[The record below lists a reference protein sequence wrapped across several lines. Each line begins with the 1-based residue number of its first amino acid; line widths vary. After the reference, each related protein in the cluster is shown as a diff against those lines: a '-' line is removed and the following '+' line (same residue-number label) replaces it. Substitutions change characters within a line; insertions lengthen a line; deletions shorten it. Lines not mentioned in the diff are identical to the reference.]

1 MKKTLFFNSL
11 LFGLMVVTPAWPH
24 HAAEGIV
31 SDEIWQMIDDNL
43 VSADSPHL
51 DIDFAD
57 IMNSMSVFESD
68 DGDLFLMT
76 SIVVPSLD
84 VDEFLL
90 AMEQALADANQLP
103 SGKTNSGTASTA
115 WFDTIVLEDGMVEI
129 LLFEPIG
136 AGNSQTGANPGNGP
150 TDEIPGD
157 ANTGDEQGGKRAD
170 EDPGSGDPGGDKGK
184 GG

>member
-1 MKKTLFFNSL
+1 MKKTLIFSTL
-11 LFGLMVVTPAWPH
+11 LLGSMLAGSTWSH

-43 VSADSPHL
+43 VAADSPHL

-68 DGDLFLMT
+68 DGNLFLMT

-84 VDEFLL
+84 ADQYLL

-103 SGKTNSGTASTA
+103 SGNTNSGTASTA
-115 WFDTIVLEDGMVEI
+115 WFDTIEQDGGMVEI

-136 AGNSQTGANPGNGP
+136 SGNSQTGDNPGSGP
-150 TDEIPGD
+150 AEEIPGD
-157 ANTGDEQGGKRAD
+157 ANAGEEQGGQRAD
-170 EDPGSGDPGGDKGK
+170 EEPGDGDPGEAQGK